1 MRFREHLDQMVHNAR
16 SAALRDANLEEPDRP
31 EEDVPKLPAELAEL
45 TDSQMMSLFSRFTRW
60 ADYFSVLVAL
70 DEVKEKFAEDE
81 VRRLEDLFMLANRP
95 ERPQSGEL
103 TMIKAS
109 MEGDAEIAAA
119 RQEFRVVYA
128 HRKLIQV
135 FFEAAERDA
144 AVLSRE
150 LTRRTEM
157 EPYNRRADR
166 RGA

>member
-1 MRFREHLDQMVHNAR
+1 MVHNAR

-128 HRKLIQV
+128 HRTLIQV